1 MKEINVLLDLA
12 PEDVPK
18 ASQFLLKINLS
29 ELSKF
34 HLETQKYW
42 TLAVDA
48 ALKAKALNLPEE
60 QGPKESGES

>member
-1 MKEINVLLDLA
+1 MKEIDVLLDLA

-18 ASQFLLKINLS
+18 ASQFLLELNFS

-42 TLAVDA
+42 TLVVDA
-48 ALKAKALNLPEE
+48 ALKAKAL
-60 QGPKESGES
+60 ESA